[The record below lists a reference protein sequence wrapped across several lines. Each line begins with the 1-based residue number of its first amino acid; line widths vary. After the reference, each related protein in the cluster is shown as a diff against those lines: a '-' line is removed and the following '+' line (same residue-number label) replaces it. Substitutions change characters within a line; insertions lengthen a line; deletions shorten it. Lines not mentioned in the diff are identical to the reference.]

1 MQATRSCARRPHT
14 YGQAL
19 YSRSLIRVRAYG
31 EVSEVMPPP
40 PSVERGPVHTLLW
53 FQKKKVTE
61 LGASHHISPGVRI
74 RRESLP
80 HSSLNGGSRAM
91 DAVPSVSIMLPMR
104 STTTRGRSPTARAR
118 RSFHSAR
125 ASEKVR
131 PTN

>member
-1 MQATRSCARRPHT
+1 MHATRSCARRPHT

-19 YSRSLIRVRAYG
+19 YCRSLIRVRAYG
-31 EVSEVMPPP
+31 ESSEPIPRPPR
-40 PSVERGPVHTLLW
+40 VERAHVHTLLW

-61 LGASHHISPGVRI
+61 LGAGHHISPGVRI

-80 HSSLNGGSRAM
+80 HSFHYGGSRTM
-91 DAVPSVSIMLPMR
+91 DAVPNVSIMLPMR

-118 RSFHSAR
+118 RSSHSAR
-125 ASEKVR
+125 ASDNVR